1 MLLILIL
8 ILLLLYI
15 LCNKSILCIIIF
27 FIVIQYL
34 IINTNP
40 YKNFD
45 SDKMSILNYISDKYK
60 PKSEY
65 FNINTNY
72 KFPYIL
78 KPTVCSRTSKD
89 VSLISNK
96 QELKDYLKD
105 YLKNNNNF
113 NELMY
118 QEFIDTDYE
127 IGISYERNPLNS
139 DGKIISIVH
148 RTFLG
153 GKNFNPMDIK
163 YYIGEKRKSYMV
175 NRSDLINNKLN
186 KIIDTISKSIPNF
199 YVGRFDIRVKK
210 LSDLDKGH
218 FFILEANGTMG
229 FDLRKDINFYLNPYS
244 IYIKIRFILI
254 RIFYGFLNIFKLN
267 IVNPRIIVRSYY
279 NAFKCKDWEKIF
291 AVYT

>member
-1 MLLILIL
+1 MLLTMILM
-8 ILLLLYI
+8 LLLLYI
-15 LCNKSILCIIIF
+15 LCNKSFLCIIIF
-27 FIVIQYL
+27 FFVIQYL

-45 SDKMSILNYISDKYK
+45 SDKMSILNYISDEYK

-65 FNINTNY
+65 FNKNKNY
-72 KFPYIL
+72 EFPYIL

-89 VSLISNK
+89 VSLISNEK
-96 QELKDYLKD
+96 ELKNYLQNSN
-105 YLKNNNNF
+105 L

-118 QEFIDTDYE
+118 QGFIDTDYE
-127 IGISYERNPLNS
+127 VGIFYERNPLNS
-139 DGKIISIVH
+139 NGKIISIVH

-153 GKNFNPMDIK
+153 SKNFSPMNIN
-163 YYIGEKRKSYMV
+163 YYIGGGRKSYV
-175 NRSDLINNKLN
+175 INRPDLITNKLN

-199 YVGRFDIRVKK
+199 YVGRYDIRVKN
-210 LSDLDKGH
+210 LSDLDKGK

-229 FDLRKDINFYLNPYS
+229 FDLRKDIKFYLNPYS

-267 IVNPRIIVRSYY
+267 IVNPKILFRSYY
-279 NAFKCKDWEKIF
+279 NALKCKDWEKLF